1 MIFVATKK
9 GRTTNI
15 FPLLFCCCCWIRDL
29 RSGIR
34 DLGWIKTRIRD
45 KHPGTLV
52 VPLVDLTYTRHL
64 VQTRGAVEGLLP
76 QGELKEEHHTQLK
89 YQLPIAETKLPVVFR

>member
-1 MIFVATKK
+1 M
-9 GRTTNI
+9 
-15 FPLLFCCCCWIRDL
+15 
-29 RSGIR
+29 S
-34 DLGWIKTRIRD
+34 RIRNT
-45 KHPGTLV
+45 GCTSCRT
-52 VPLVDLTYTRHL
+52 DLYLNHHV